1 MATKGFEF
9 AYMLDGSNAT
19 PVIRDMA
26 VNGTGAFAVGD
37 LTVADS
43 AGQLGRVTS
52 TTGEVTAVIQEA
64 RTSGSDGDY
73 LRAAIDAAR
82 THVSTAAGGAVAAQK
97 SPLACRHL
105 SMLARYRNP
114 LPASETIRLHLVL
127 LEAAWQ
133 AIDAALASLS
143 EIRFGGALG
152 VDIQKWYSNPSSSP
166 WLVTS

>member
-1 MATKGFEF
+1 MFRQAVS
-9 AYMLDGSNAT
+9 DGVRNCA
-19 PVIRDMA
+19 IRQ
-26 VNGTGAFAVGD
+26 V
-37 LTVADS
+37 
-43 AGQLGRVTS
+43 QLENELRQGL
-52 TTGEVTAVIQEA
+52 ANI
-64 RTSGSDGDY
+64 GDY
-73 LRAAIDAAR
+73 LRATIDAAR

-114 LPASETIRLHLVL
+114 LPASETIRLHLAL

-133 AIDAALASLS
+133 AIDAALASLC